1 MSVLRSILIL
11 VVGVALGGLAVGAA
25 YGTADGLL
33 MSGVM
38 VAGGAPILVLSHL
51 FAAHRDRL
59 GSLSR
64 QFVIGTA
71 VAVGSVLVMIGVIAA
86 SMFVSAHDAF
96 VLALGLGFT
105 GVVAAYSSLVLAHG
119 VMQDIASVRS
129 GVMAV
134 GEGARDVHI
143 ETHGRDE
150 IADLARASNQMIEQL
165 RSDEQQCA
173 TAWTAHRDLIA
184 AVSHDLRTPL
194 TSLQLVAEAIKDGVV
209 DDDARDRYLAQ
220 LPVHVQALGALID
233 DLFELSRLQ
242 AGDVQWSLEQV
253 RLDELV
259 QETVEAMRGQAD
271 ARGVIVTARVTGEL
285 PPARANPEKLQ
296 RVLFN
301 LIQNAIRHTP
311 ADGTVTV
318 CAETIDECVE
328 IEVTDTG
335 EGIDS
340 ADQEKVFQPFF
351 KSGEQAAARTR
362 PGAGLGLTIC
372 RAIVEAH
379 GGRIWLG
386 ERGPGTRVRFS
397 LPRAAA

>member
-1 MSVLRSILIL
+1 VTVVRSILIL
-11 VVGVALGGLAVGAA
+11 VVGVTLGGLAVGVA
-25 YGTADGLL
+25 YGPSDGLL
-33 MSGVM
+33 MAGVM
-38 VAGGAPILVLSHL
+38 AAGGAPILVLSHV
-51 FAAHRDRL
+51 FAAWRNRL

-64 QFVIGTA
+64 QFVIGTG
-71 VAVGSVLVMIGVIAA
+71 VAVGSVLLMIGVIAA

-105 GVVAAYSSLVLAHG
+105 GVVAAYSSLILAHG
-119 VMQDIASVRS
+119 VMNDIDAVRS

-134 GEGARDVHI
+134 GDGARDVHI
-143 ETHGRDE
+143 ETVGRDE
-150 IADLARASNQMIEQL
+150 IADLAHASNKMIDQL
-165 RSDEQQCA
+165 KHDEQQCE
-173 TAWTAHRDLIA
+173 TAWSAHRDLIA

-209 DDDARDRYLAQ
+209 DDGTRDRYLAQ
-220 LPVHVQALGALID
+220 LPVHIQALGGLID

-242 AGDVQWSLEQV
+242 AGDVQWSLEKV
-253 RLDELV
+253 RLDELL

-271 ARGVIVTARVTGEL
+271 ARGVMVETRVADDL
-285 PPARANPEKLQ
+285 PLARANPEKLQ

-311 ADGTVTV
+311 EDGTVTV
-318 CAETIDECVE
+318 CAETSDECVE
-328 IEVTDTG
+328 IEVIDTG

-340 ADQEKVFQPFF
+340 ADQERVFQPFF
-351 KSGEQAAARTR
+351 KSGEEAARTR

-386 ERGPGTRVRFS
+386 ERDGGARVRFS
-397 LPRAAA
+397 LPQAPA

>member
-11 VVGVALGGLAVGAA
+11 VIGVALGGVAVGAT
-25 YGTADGLL
+25 YGTSDGL
-33 MSGVM
+33 VM
-38 VAGGAPILVLSHL
+38 AAVLAAGAAPILALSHL
-51 FAAHRDRL
+51 FAARRDRL

-64 QFVIGTA
+64 QFVIGTG
-71 VAVGSVLVMIGVIAA
+71 VAVGSVLLMIGVIAA
-86 SMFVSAHDAF
+86 SMFVSAHDVL

-119 VMQDIASVRS
+119 VMEDIEAVRS

-134 GEGARDVHI
+134 EEGARDVCI

-150 IADLARASNQMIEQL
+150 IADLARASNQLFEQL
-165 RSDEQQCA
+165 RSDEQQAA

-194 TSLQLVAEAIKDGVV
+194 TSLQLIAEAIKDGVV
-209 DDDARDRYLAQ
+209 DNGTRDRYLAQ
-220 LPVHVQALGALID
+220 LPIHIQALGGLID

-242 AGDVQWSLEQV
+242 AGDVQWSLEKV
-253 RLDELV
+253 RLDVLV
-259 QETVEAMRGQAD
+259 QETVEAMRAWAD
-271 ARGVIVTARVTGEL
+271 ARGVMVQAQVTGDL
-285 PPARANPEKLQ
+285 PPAKANPEKLQ

-311 ADGTVTV
+311 EDGTVTV
-318 CAETIDECVE
+318 FAETIDECVE

-335 EGIDS
+335 QGIQT
-340 ADQEKVFQPFF
+340 ADQAKVFQPFF
-351 KSGEQAAARTR
+351 KGGDEGARTR

-379 GGRIWLG
+379 GGRIWLAQ
-386 ERGPGTRVRFS
+386 RGGGTRVRFS
-397 LPRAAA
+397 LPQAPA

>member
-1 MSVLRSILIL
+1 MSVRRSILIL
-11 VVGVALGGLAVGAA
+11 VIGVALGGVAVGAT
-25 YGTADGLL
+25 YGTSDGL
-33 MSGVM
+33 VM
-38 VAGGAPILVLSHL
+38 AAVMAAGGAPILVLSHL
-51 FAAHRDRL
+51 FAARRDRL

-64 QFVIGTA
+64 QFVIGTG
-71 VAVGSVLVMIGVIAA
+71 VAVGSVLLMIGVIAA
-86 SMFVSAHDAF
+86 SMFVSAHDVF

-105 GVVAAYSSLVLAHG
+105 GVVAAYSSLILAHG
-119 VMQDIASVRS
+119 VMNDIDAVRS

-134 GEGARDVHI
+134 GDGARDVHI
-143 ETHGRDE
+143 ETVGRDE
-150 IADLARASNQMIEQL
+150 IADLAHASNQMIDQL
-165 RSDEQQCA
+165 KRDEQQCE
-173 TAWTAHRDLIA
+173 TAWSAHRDLIA

-209 DDDARDRYLAQ
+209 DNGTRDRYLAQ
-220 LPVHVQALGALID
+220 LPVHIQALGGLID

-242 AGDVQWSLEQV
+242 AGDVQWSLEKV
-253 RLDELV
+253 RLDELL

-271 ARGVIVTARVTGEL
+271 ARGVMVETRVSDDL
-285 PPARANPEKLQ
+285 PLARANPEKLQ

-311 ADGTVTV
+311 EDGTVTV
-318 CAETIDECVE
+318 CAETSDECVE
-328 IEVTDTG
+328 IEVIDTG

-340 ADQEKVFQPFF
+340 ADQERVFQPFF
-351 KSGEQAAARTR
+351 KSGEEAARTR

-386 ERGPGTRVRFS
+386 ERDGGARVRFS
-397 LPRAAA
+397 LPRAPA